1 MSRPKRLPR
10 GYSCIIIGVV
20 YHFLHAKNNG
30 MLDYLRSS
38 MEYTEA
44 NYTNYGM
51 ILLGDFNKLD
61 FKLDAKF
68 FQLKPMHC

>member
-1 MSRPKRLPR
+1 
-10 GYSCIIIGVV
+10 
-20 YHFLHAKNNG
+20 

-38 MEYTEA
+38 MEYIEA